1 LNILIISKYASSK
14 EVGFESRIFAIS
26 RELAKSGHLVSIITS
41 DSNHFANYPKFK
53 KIYNTESVS
62 NINLLCIRTIKYVK
76 TYSLKRV
83 LSWIDFEIKLFFLP
97 KKFISNPNVIII
109 SSLSLITILNGI
121 KLATKLNSKLVFE
134 IRDIW
139 PLTITAEGSFS
150 KYNPLVFIL
159 SLIEKFGYKKSDL
172 VIGTMPNLRSHV
184 YNVTKLKNIRCECI
198 PFGINSIENIDKVES
213 FDFREN
219 FQIPKDKFIVGYA
232 GSIGIT
238 NALDAFVESSKM
250 LQKDNRFL
258 FVVLGSGD
266 LRDKFV
272 KQTEGYENIIF
283 IPKVPREMVAS
294 FLAICDVLYFSSL
307 KSEIWEYGWSPNKII
322 DYMMAR
328 KPILASYSGY
338 QSMINEADCGFFV
351 ESENAIEIK
360 NKLLHL
366 IEIPKEN
373 LNVIGNR
380 GYEWLLKN
388 RTWKKL
394 ADDYIGFI
402 NSL

>member
-1 LNILIISKYASSK
+1 
-14 EVGFESRIFAIS
+14 
-26 RELAKSGHLVSIITS
+26 
-41 DSNHFANYPKFK
+41 
-53 KIYNTESVS
+53 
-62 NINLLCIRTIKYVK
+62 
-76 TYSLKRV
+76 
-83 LSWIDFEIKLFFLP
+83 
-97 KKFISNPNVIII
+97 
-109 SSLSLITILNGI
+109 
-121 KLATKLNSKLVFE
+121 
-134 IRDIW
+134 
-139 PLTITAEGSFS
+139 
-150 KYNPLVFIL
+150 
-159 SLIEKFGYKKSDL
+159 
-172 VIGTMPNLRSHV
+172 
-184 YNVTKLKNIRCECI
+184 
-198 PFGINSIENIDKVES
+198 
-213 FDFREN
+213 
-219 FQIPKDKFIVGYA
+219 
-232 GSIGIT
+232 
-238 NALDAFVESSKM
+238 
-250 LQKDNRFL
+250 
-258 FVVLGSGD
+258 
-266 LRDKFV
+266 
-272 KQTEGYENIIF
+272 GYENIIF

-322 DYMMAR
+322 DYMMAT